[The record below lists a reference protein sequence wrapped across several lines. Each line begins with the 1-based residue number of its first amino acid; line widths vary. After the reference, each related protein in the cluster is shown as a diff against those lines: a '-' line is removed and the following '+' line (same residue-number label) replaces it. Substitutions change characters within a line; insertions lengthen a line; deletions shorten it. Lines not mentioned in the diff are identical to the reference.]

1 MSILIKRKS
10 MKRYFVLILFMMLLV
25 HCNKIYQMY
34 NSNVSGVELND
45 EVIEKYIKAVRA
57 LHKLGPN
64 LPQELAEK
72 GESAATGLEVF
83 NQIESVIK
91 EAGFKDYY
99 EFVKV
104 NSKVAW
110 AWNVSQGE
118 IGMQKFQVMKDS
130 GIQRLDESLNDPNV
144 PDDVKAELRKT
155 RQEIL
160 DNWAQNKPYADL
172 AMKVVRPLTNEHDLE
187 VIKRNQKN
195 LMEAFTGRPLEEL
208 QEIDPNLFLKK

>member
-1 MSILIKRKS
+1 M
-10 MKRYFVLILFMMLLV
+10 
-25 HCNKIYQMY
+25 YQT
-34 NSNVSGVELND
+34 NVSGVDLND
-45 EVIEKYIKAVRA
+45 EIIQKYVIAVKS

-72 GESAATGLEVF
+72 GESAATGMEVF
-83 NQIESVIK
+83 NQIESAIK

-118 IGMQKFQVMKDS
+118 IGMQKFQIMKDS

-144 PDDVKAELRKT
+144 PDDVKAELKKT

-187 VIKRNQKN
+187 IIKRNQKI
-195 LMEAFTGRPLEEL
+195 LMEAFTGRPIEEL